1 MAVMYYTLLAVNNLI
16 MLLAE
21 TLIAALAWF
30 SSTIVT
36 KRQVADITP
45 SHMLLALGVPAGYN
59 FGANTPFTCQRL
71 VTHATA
77 DSLLRHSSSRR
88 RRNNRANSFTDIAE
102 GMSTV
107 LNVRAIFTT
116 TFSAF

>member
-59 FGANTPFTCQRL
+59 FW
-71 VTHATA
+71 
-77 DSLLRHSSSRR
+77 
-88 RRNNRANSFTDIAE
+88 
-102 GMSTV
+102 
-107 LNVRAIFTT
+107 
-116 TFSAF
+116 